1 MKKILFA
8 ATVLCMMGC
17 QNKPTNSTPA
27 LDPSNMDTSVAPNE
41 SFYQYATGG
50 WQAKNPLK
58 PEHSSYNM
66 FNVLNDNNEI
76 RINELFTQMTKENPA
91 KGTVNQK
98 IADLYKLGLD
108 SVRLNQE
115 GAAPIRA
122 ELETILSLD
131 DKKQLTPILSVMQ
144 MTSSSPLFSFG
155 PEADLKDSKVNALYI
170 GQSGIGMGDR
180 DYYLDAENESIREAY
195 KTYLNRLF
203 TLAGLEESQVSK
215 ATDAVMRIET
225 ELAKNMRSN
234 VELRD
239 LQRMYNPMATADL
252 KKNYDAIDW
261 KYLFDFAKI
270 NPERVIVCQPEY
282 MEALDKLIETTPI
295 EDLRYYLA
303 SQYLNAAAP
312 YLDDNFYAASFD
324 FYGRTMSG
332 KQEPR
337 PRWKRAMA
345 IPNSALG
352 EAVGEMYVEK
362 FFPAEDKAR
371 MMTLVENL
379 RTALGQHIDQLDWMS
394 DSTKMRAREKLA
406 AFHVKIGYPDKWK
419 DYSTL
424 EIDPTLSY
432 WENIQRASEWATRDQ
447 LAKVVAGVYPIEA
460 EDYENLRASL
470 EKLQLN
476 DASLTFQPES
486 SLALGFGFRC
496 GFLGLLHMEIVQERL
511 DREFD
516 MNVIT
521 TVPNVSYMVYDKQGH
536 ANEVHNPGGMP
547 DPTLIDHIEEPFIDA
562 TIITATDYIGPIMT
576 LCLGKRGELVRQNYV
591 SGNRVEI
598 HYKMPLGEIV
608 IDFYDKLKSISKGYA
623 SFDYHQSGFRPSKLV
638 KLDILLN
645 GEPVD
650 ALSTLTHVD
659 NAYNLGKRM
668 CEKLKELIPR
678 QQFDIAIQ
686 AAIGA
691 KIISRETI
699 KAVRK
704 DVTAKCYGGDV
715 SRKRKL
721 LEKQKRGKKRMKQI
735 GNVEVPQKAFLAVLK
750 LD

>member
-17 QNKPTNSTPA
+17 QNKPTNSTPV
-27 LDPSNMDTSVAPNE
+27 LDPSNMDTSVTPNE

-58 PEHSSYNM
+58 PEYSSYNM

-108 SVRLNQE
+108 SVRLNKE
-115 GAAPIRA
+115 GAAPVKA

-131 DKKQLTPILSVMQ
+131 KKEQLTPILSVMQ
-144 MTSSSPLFSFG
+144 LTSSSPLFSFG
-155 PEADLKDSKVNALYI
+155 PQADLKDSKVNALYI
-170 GQSGIGMGDR
+170 EQSGIGMGDR

-203 TLAGLEESQVSK
+203 TLAGLEESEAGK

-239 LQRMYNPMATADL
+239 IQRLYNPMTTADL

-282 MEALDKLIETTPI
+282 MEALDKLIETMPI

-303 SQYLNAAAP
+303 AQYLDAAAP

-406 AFHVKIGYPDKWK
+406 AFRVKIGYPDKWK

-432 WENIQRASEWATRDQ
+432 WENIQRASEWATRDA
-447 LAKVVAGVYPIEA
+447 LAK
-460 EDYENLRASL
+460 
-470 EKLQLN
+470 
-476 DASLTFQPES
+476 T
-486 SLALGFGFRC
+486 
-496 GFLGLLHMEIVQERL
+496 
-511 DREFD
+511 
-516 MNVIT
+516 
-521 TVPNVSYMVYDKQGH
+521 DK
-536 ANEVHNPGGMP
+536 
-547 DPTLIDHIEEPFIDA
+547 
-562 TIITATDYIGPIMT
+562 
-576 LCLGKRGELVRQNYV
+576 
-591 SGNRVEI
+591 
-598 HYKMPLGEIV
+598 
-608 IDFYDKLKSISKGYA
+608 
-623 SFDYHQSGFRPSKLV
+623 
-638 KLDILLN
+638 
-645 GEPVD
+645 PVD
-650 ALSTLTHVD
+650 RIPVD
-659 NAYNLGKRM
+659 
-668 CEKLKELIPR
+668 
-678 QQFDIAIQ
+678 F
-686 AAIGA
+686 
-691 KIISRETI
+691 
-699 KAVRK
+699 
-704 DVTAKCYGGDV
+704 
-715 SRKRKL
+715 
-721 LEKQKRGKKRMKQI
+721 
-735 GNVEVPQKAFLAVLK
+735 
-750 LD
+750 